1 MASTLKPPSPPK
13 DGEIRQIPGAGRV
26 VPPPPAS
33 PQTAPVMSS
42 RVPPPPPPPAQ
53 IKSTPL
59 SSDMGGVAQAESASA
74 GVPMLPR
81 RYSMDRMKSLDNLN
95 EAQSNHADQEPQRN
109 SSIGSSAAA
118 SLAAELENDAHKHNP
133 VLKRLSRVIQNR
145 RMSERFVLEESKPQP
160 LEANIAALRGDLNRL
175 KEVLRTQPS
184 LLNHPFPHYR
194 ASGAL
199 LSADEE
205 KDRMYAPPP
214 LIVKSVRAALA
225 VPSVDNM
232 SRDQRW
238 LIDHG
243 FAGSTLLHYACAA
256 DQAEVVDFLVN
267 EMKADKAVLNRPKK
281 PAEFYASS
289 DAVRRILFQ
298 VDTSRH
304 PLQKKPSALS
314 AIFQQQPAE
323 SPAAAPESNSRGQ
336 PNRAKGPLP
345 PPPPPPAPGE
355 ASGESGASASNNRQS
370 RRLSRVLGAKRLS
383 ISKMSESSEPASAQD
398 DGSVQTGAE
407 ARRQSL
413 GLQQRPTSQ
422 RISDLLRVIVDIKTK
437 AKEPAAPPAR
447 PPLAVRRL
455 SVQGHTLES
464 VTYEIHQG
472 ETRQLEHTREEVRAE
487 SVASSA
493 EAAPRA
499 QAPARPPSAPS
510 VRRDVSTSS
519 FSSSDSRRLPRSER
533 KPRGQRSLSE
543 LSQRDIRKMEE
554 FSKQLCSMR
563 HVANRVLQ
571 EFSESK
577 ATEDLIARLLGNPKL
592 ALPSAGPR
600 SAAST
605 ASAPPY

>member
-1 MASTLKPPSPPK
+1 MASSLRPPGPPK
-13 DGEIRQIPGAGRV
+13 DGIIRQIPGAGRV
-26 VPPPPAS
+26 VPPPPVAS
-33 PQTAPVMSS
+33 QTAPVMSS

-53 IKSTPL
+53 LKPTL
-59 SSDMGGVAQAESASA
+59 SNSDMGGVAQAESASV
-74 GVPMLPR
+74 GGPMLPR
-81 RYSMDRMKSLDNLN
+81 RYSMDRMKSLDNIN
-95 EAQSNHADQEPQRN
+95 EVQSNHADQEPQRN
-109 SSIGSSAAA
+109 SSIGSSPAA
-118 SLAAELENDAHKHNP
+118 SLAAELESDAHKHNP

-145 RMSERFVLEESKPQP
+145 RMSERFVHEESKPQP
-160 LEANIAALRGDLNRL
+160 LEANIAALRGDLTRL

-225 VPSVDNM
+225 VPSVDSM

-267 EMKADKAVLNRPKK
+267 EMKADKTVLNKLKK

-314 AIFQQQPAE
+314 AIFQQQQQQPAE
-323 SPAAAPESNSRGQ
+323 SPAAAPESASRGQ
-336 PNRAKGPLP
+336 PNRAKG
-345 PPPPPPAPGE
+345 
-355 ASGESGASASNNRQS
+355 
-370 RRLSRVLGAKRLS
+370 
-383 ISKMSESSEPASAQD
+383 AQD

-455 SVQGHTLES
+455 S
-464 VTYEIHQG
+464 
-472 ETRQLEHTREEVRAE
+472 
-487 SVASSA
+487 
-493 EAAPRA
+493 
-499 QAPARPPSAPS
+499 
-510 VRRDVSTSS
+510 
-519 FSSSDSRRLPRSER
+519 
-533 KPRGQRSLSE
+533 
-543 LSQRDIRKMEE
+543 
-554 FSKQLCSMR
+554 
-563 HVANRVLQ
+563 
-571 EFSESK
+571 
-577 ATEDLIARLLGNPKL
+577 
-592 ALPSAGPR
+592 
-600 SAAST
+600 
-605 ASAPPY
+605 